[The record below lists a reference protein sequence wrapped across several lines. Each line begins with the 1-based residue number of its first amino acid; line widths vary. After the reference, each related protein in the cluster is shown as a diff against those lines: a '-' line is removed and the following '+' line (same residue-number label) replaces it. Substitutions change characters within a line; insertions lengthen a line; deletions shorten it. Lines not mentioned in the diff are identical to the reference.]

1 MVLHDHAHADEPED
15 EIAAARNAR
24 LGRKLFVVYL
34 VLYLGYMLLTAFRP
48 ELLRTLVPGGINLA
62 VAYGIGLIKA
72 AILMAL
78 LYAWL
83 CRVPSSAEGKG
94 GR

>member
-1 MVLHDHAHADEPED
+1 MVLHDHAHHKETED
-15 EIAAARNAR
+15 EAVAARNAR

-34 VLYLGYMLLTAFRP
+34 ALYLGYMLLTAFRP

-62 VAYGIGLIKA
+62 IAYGVGLIKA

-78 LYAWL
+78 AYAWI
-83 CRVPSSAEGKG
+83 CRAPRSGEGQG